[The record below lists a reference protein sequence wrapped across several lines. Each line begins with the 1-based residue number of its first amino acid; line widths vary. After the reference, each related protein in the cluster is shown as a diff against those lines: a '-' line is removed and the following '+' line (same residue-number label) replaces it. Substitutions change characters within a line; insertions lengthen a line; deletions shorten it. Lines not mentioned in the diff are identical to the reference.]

1 MDFRNKDILN
11 YEHKL
16 VVLDFLSKPQ
26 GNQVQLINVLVH
38 PFLGASFAPDN
49 NN

>member
-1 MDFRNKDILN
+1 MNFRNKGN
-11 YEHKL
+11 TYEEKL

-26 GNQVQLINVLVH
+26 GNQVQLIYVIVH

-49 NN
+49 NK